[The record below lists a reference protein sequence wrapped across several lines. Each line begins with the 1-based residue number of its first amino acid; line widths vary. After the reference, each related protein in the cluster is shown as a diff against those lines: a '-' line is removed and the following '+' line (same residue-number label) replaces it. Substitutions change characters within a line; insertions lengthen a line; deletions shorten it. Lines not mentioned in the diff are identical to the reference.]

1 MNISRQPPLTKIKSH
16 VILRMVLTHRHRT
29 RFRTRRPWY
38 KRRYNKFK
46 KKLRSRHTVARIAQR
61 VHDHNTETKVFDQYC
76 VDYPYVSCNHNTF
89 SLIFDN
95 LTKTLQGVSDEPGTT
110 FAKNRIGSSIN
121 PSKLWIKGLIQ
132 INSSAL
138 TGYPNVRVLVRLI
151 LVRRNIVQTA
161 GAAPALPTGVLPMY
175 AQVSQ
180 TNLLTYPNNFLAN
193 MDQRQCTV
201 VYDKVHGI
209 QVPALTQSNVAPNFS
224 AAGNSISK
232 TFDLNINLKKWTR
245 GKVDYSF
252 RELAVP
258 TGNQVPKKYAF
269 QLWAIPWINTGY
281 DPDYTFTYEACQIL
295 AQSRMYF
302 KDA

>member
-1 MNISRQPPLTKIKSH
+1 MYHRRRLHYRRRQW
-16 VILRMVLTHRHRT
+16 HRRKT
-29 RFRTRRPWY
+29 T
-38 KRRYNKFK
+38 FK
-46 KKLRSRHTVARIAQR
+46 KKLRSRYAVAKIAQR
-61 VHDHNTETKVFDQYC
+61 VFNRNTETKVFDQYC
-76 VDYPYVSCNHNTF
+76 VDYPLVSCNHNTF

-95 LTKTLQGVSDEPGTT
+95 LTKTNQGVSDEPGTT
-110 FAKNRIGSSIN
+110 IAKNRIGSSIN

-132 INSSAL
+132 INASAV
-138 TGYPNVRVLVRLI
+138 GYPNVRVLVRLI

-161 GAAPALPTGVLPMY
+161 GTAPVLPTGTPPHY
-175 AQVSQ
+175 AQTSQ

-193 MDQRQCTV
+193 MDNRQCTV

-209 QVPALTQSNVAPNFS
+209 QVPALTQSQVAPNFA

-252 RELAVP
+252 RELADP
-258 TGNQVPKKYAF
+258 TGISIPKKYAF
-269 QLWAIPWINTGY
+269 QLWAVPWINSGY
-281 DPDYTFTYEACQIL
+281 DPDYTFTYPACQIL

>member
-1 MNISRQPPLTKIKSH
+1 
-16 VILRMVLTHRHRT
+16 MVFTTHRRT
-29 RFRTRRPWY
+29 HRFRRRRQWTRRKTAY
-38 KRRYNKFK
+38 K
-46 KKLRSRHTVARIAQR
+46 KKLRSRYAVAKIAQA
-61 VHDHNTETKVFDQYC
+61 VVNHNTETKVFDQYC
-76 VDYPYVSCNHNTF
+76 VGYPYVTCNHNVF

-95 LTKTLQGVSDEPGTT
+95 LTKTNQGVADEPGTS

-132 INSSAL
+132 INAAV

-161 GAAPALPTGVLPMY
+161 GAAPVIPTGGPPYY
-175 AQVSQ
+175 AQASQ

-193 MDQRQCTV
+193 IDQRQCTV

-209 QVPALTQSNVAPNFS
+209 QVPALTQSNVAPNFA

-232 TFDLNINLKKWTR
+232 TFDLNINVKKWTR

-252 RELAVP
+252 RELADP
-258 TGNQVPKKYAF
+258 SGLSIPKKYAF
-269 QLWAIPWINTGY
+269 QLWAVPWINTGY
-281 DPDYTFTYEACQIL
+281 DPDYTLTYEACQIL